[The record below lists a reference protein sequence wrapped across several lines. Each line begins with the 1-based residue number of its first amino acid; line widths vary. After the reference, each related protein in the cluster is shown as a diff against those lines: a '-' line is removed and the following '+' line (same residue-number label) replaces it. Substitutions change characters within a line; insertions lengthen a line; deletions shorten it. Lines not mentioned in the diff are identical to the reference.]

1 MAIRVAI
8 NGFGRIGRNVL
19 RSAKQSGRTDMDFVA
34 VNDLTDAKTLAHLLA
49 YDSVHRRYPGSVAA
63 TDQGLVVDGDEIRV
77 FSERDPAELP
87 WADLGVD
94 VVVESTGFFTDRDG
108 AAKHLTAGARKV
120 IISAPAKKEDI
131 TIVLGVNEGSY
142 DPDKH
147 DVISNA
153 SCTTNC
159 LAPVVKVLADEFGVR
174 HGLMTTIHSYTNDQ
188 ALLDVPHKDLRR
200 ARAAAM
206 SMIPTTT
213 GAAKATALVLPAMKG
228 RIDGMAIRVPTPD
241 VSIVDFV
248 ATVERDTTR
257 EEVNAAFETAANGPM
272 SGILGVSN
280 EPLVSIDYTGD
291 PRSSVVDA
299 VSTSVIDGRMVKVLA
314 WYDNEWGYSSR
325 VVDLVSYVG
334 ERLPANVRG

>member
-19 RSAKQSGRTDMDFVA
+19 RSAKQSGRKDIDFVA
-34 VNDLTDAKTLAHLLA
+34 VNDLTDARTLAHLLS
-49 YDSVHRRYPGSVAA
+49 YDSVHGRYPGTVEAKDGA
-63 TDQGLVVDGDEIRV
+63 LWVDGDDIRV

-87 WADLGVD
+87 WKELGVD

-159 LAPVVKVLADEFGVR
+159 LAPVVKVLLDEFGIR

-213 GAAKATALVLPAMKG
+213 GAAKATALVLPEMKG

-248 ATVERDTTR
+248 AELERDTTT
-257 EEVNAAFETAANGPM
+257 EEVNDLFRAAADGPL
-272 SGILGVSN
+272 SGILGVSE

-299 VSTSVIDGRMVKVLA
+299 LSTSVMDGRMVKVLA
-314 WYDNEWGYSSR
+314 WYDNEWGYSTR

-334 ERLPANVRG
+334 ERLTANVGG